1 MGLAAEFLLWLLI
14 LFTNH
19 NPIYSRLWYNMFP
32 HRPFF
37 FLIYDLLALL
47 ATLLSLTNLKTNA
60 VKWKGKNHPVQ
71 SVSYLFCMIRI
82 LIYWRPGI
90 SFQYPH
96 FSTLNSLNWLPTIP
110 LSAIIDDGWPYNYTT
125 KYSALLQQVPQTGKV
140 ILNFIKPP
148 QSHRQSPLHILSDNT
163 TQHYQGKESHFY
175 ASFFLDIPLFSC
187 SNEVTMS
194 SPFYSSPDYSKTY
207 KTHKPDLWVQI
218 YTTCI

>member
-1 MGLAAEFLLWLLI
+1 MKREKSSSPICQLSFLHDQNSHI
-14 LFTNH
+14 LTTWHFISISSFQHPQFPQLTSN
-19 NPIYSRLWYNMFP
+19 NPIVSYNW
-32 HRPFF
+32 RW
-37 FLIYDLLALL
+37 LAL
-47 ATLLSLTNLKTNA
+47 
-60 VKWKGKNHPVQ
+60 
-71 SVSYLFCMIRI
+71 Y
-82 LIYWRPGI
+82 
-90 SFQYPH
+90 
-96 FSTLNSLNWLPTIP
+96 
-110 LSAIIDDGWPYNYTT
+110 YTT

-140 ILNFIKPP
+140 VLNFIKPL

-218 YTTCI
+218 YKTCI

>member
-1 MGLAAEFLLWLLI
+1 
-14 LFTNH
+14 
-19 NPIYSRLWYNMFP
+19 MFP

-110 LSAIIDDGWPYNYTT
+110 LSAIIDDGWSYNYTT
-125 KYSALLQQVPQTGKV
+125 KYYALLQQVPQTGKV
-140 ILNFIKPP
+140 ILKAL

-194 SPFYSSPDYSKTY
+194 SPLYSSPDYSKTY
-207 KTHKPDLWVQI
+207 KTLKPDLWVRI
-218 YTTCI
+218 YKTCI